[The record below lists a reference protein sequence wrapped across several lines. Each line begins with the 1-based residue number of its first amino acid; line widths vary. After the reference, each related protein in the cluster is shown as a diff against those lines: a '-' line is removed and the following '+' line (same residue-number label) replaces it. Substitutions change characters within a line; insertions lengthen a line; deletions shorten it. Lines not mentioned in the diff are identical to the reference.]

1 MSMYEE
7 MKAKGIDMSWYEKGK
22 KGRAGTEAPLEDE
35 ECYPGSIYY
44 TKDDGSL
51 WTIDAH
57 GAPYKQIRAAGELSE
72 ATTYLCAHCDGRW
85 QKVTNKENLVIH
97 P

>member
-22 KGRAGTEAPLEDE
+22 KGRTSAEAPLEDE
-35 ECYPGSIYY
+35 QCYPGSIYY
-44 TKDDGSL
+44 VQNDGSL
-51 WTIDAH
+51 WTVDAH
-57 GAPYKQIRAAGELSE
+57 GKPYKQIRQPGELTESSG
-72 ATTYLCAHCDGRW
+72 YLCACCDGRW
-85 QKVTNKENLVIH
+85 QDVLVKDRVVH